1 MTGSRSIRELAN
13 LACQQSSPIMARP
26 EEGRERTRKC
36 ATKRACSSHVTSR
49 GSHNWRDC
57 SQAIPYWRVQE
68 QLRFEFLYP
77 YRAL

>member
-1 MTGSRSIRELAN
+1 MTGFRSIRELAN
-13 LACQQSSPIMARP
+13 LACEQSSPIMKRP
-26 EEGRERTRKC
+26 EAGRQRTRER
-36 ATKRACSSHVTSR
+36 ATKRACSSRMTSR
-49 GSHNWRDC
+49 GSPNWRDC